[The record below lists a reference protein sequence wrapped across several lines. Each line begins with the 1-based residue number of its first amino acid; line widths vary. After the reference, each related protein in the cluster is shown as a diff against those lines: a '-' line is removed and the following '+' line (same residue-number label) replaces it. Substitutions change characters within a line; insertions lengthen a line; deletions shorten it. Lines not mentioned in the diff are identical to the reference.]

1 MASSLL
7 AIPGDGIG
15 REVMPVAVEVARM
28 LVPEWEIEHLDAGI
42 EEFAR
47 TGRAFPEDMLERA
60 GLADGVL
67 FGCTGTPSPPPL
79 GYSSPILTLREGL
92 GLGVNIR
99 HCRSVDGRIDIMMVR
114 DCSEGLYCRR
124 ERRAGDRAVAEH
136 VVTRAAVTAICDAA
150 AGLAVKRAR
159 RVTVVHKANVLK
171 VVEGSFRSWAIDAL
185 EACGVEWDEALS
197 DAAGYH
203 IVLDPGRY
211 DVMVMNSQVGDL
223 LSDVGAAVVG
233 GLGLVPSLSLGTGTP
248 LAEPIHGSA
257 PDLVGTGRAD
267 PIALLASLALLLG
280 HLGETVQADRLENAI
295 RAHLCERE
303 LEPTTAAVAEDVMA
317 RLMAP

>member
-1 MASSLL
+1 MTKRLL

-15 REVMPVAVEVARM
+15 REVMPVAISVARM
-28 LVPEWEIEHLDAGI
+28 LAPEWEIDSLEAGI
-42 EEFAR
+42 ERFER
-47 TGRAFPEDMLERA
+47 VGSAFPEDLLARA
-60 GLADGVL
+60 GFADGVL

-79 GYSSPILTLREGL
+79 GYESPILTLREGL

-99 HCRSVDGRIDIMMVR
+99 HCRSIDGRIDIMMVR

-124 ERRAGDRAVAEH
+124 ERIDGDCAVAEH

-150 AGLAVKRAR
+150 ADLAVGRKG

-171 VVEGSFRSWAIDAL
+171 VVEGSFRRWAIEAL
-185 EACGVEWDEALS
+185 EARGVKWEEALS

-257 PDLVGTGRAD
+257 PDLVGSGRAD
-267 PIALLASLALLLG
+267 PIAILGSLALLLG
-280 HLGETVQADRLENAI
+280 HLGLTIEAGRLDRAL
-295 RAHLCERE
+295 RCHLKDRRS
-303 LEPTTAAVAEDVMA
+303 EPTTEAVAEDVMG
-317 RLMAP
+317 RLLVI